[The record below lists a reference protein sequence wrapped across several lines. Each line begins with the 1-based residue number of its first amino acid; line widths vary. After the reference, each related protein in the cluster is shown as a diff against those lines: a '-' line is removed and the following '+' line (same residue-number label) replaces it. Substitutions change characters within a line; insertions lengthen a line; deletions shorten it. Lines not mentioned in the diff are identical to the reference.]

1 MPIVY
6 SRKYLP
12 MKDGF
17 YCVTSKE
24 QADLAKKFPGK
35 DVELSFK
42 EMANFLST
50 RQDLRPTS
58 ANKVKTFIAGW
69 FSGASVTR

>member
-1 MPIVY
+1 MSILY

-17 YCVTSKE
+17 YCVTNKE
-24 QADLAKKFPGK
+24 QIDLAKKFPSK
-35 DVELSFK
+35 DVELCFK
-42 EMANFLST
+42 EMADFLSV
-50 RQDLRPTS
+50 RQDLRPVS